1 MNARIQRM
9 LLIAQLAAGTLI
21 AAGLWIGMGL
31 PVIAAVALGLVA
43 AFGFQPMLI
52 GIEFLMA
59 AAVSD
64 APAQGRV
71 GPLGWLRAWL
81 GECVAAARTFSVVQ
95 PLLSGRPLA
104 SAHTDC
110 ATTHLPV
117 LLVHGYFCN
126 RAMWRPLAARL
137 AQSGHVVDAV
147 NLEPSF
153 APIDDYVAQ
162 IDAGVRR
169 LQAAT
174 GVPRVALIGHSMGGL
189 AIRAWLRA
197 SGDEAM
203 ACVVTLGTPH
213 AGTLHADFGR
223 AANVQQMRRNS
234 AWLQSLAARLAQS
247 GHVVDAVNLE
257 PSFAPID
264 DYVAQIDAGVRR
276 LQAATGAPRVALIGH
291 SMGGLAIRA
300 WLRAAG
306 DEAMACVVTLGTPHA
321 GTLHADFGRAAN
333 VQQMRRNSAWLQ
345 SLAASEPADRLRR
358 FTVIRSW
365 QDNIVAPQGPQTL
378 HGART
383 VSFTGIGHV
392 RLVYDR
398 KVARAALDALQAAA
412 RDAT

>member
-95 PLLSGRPLA
+95 PFLSGRPLA

-174 GVPRVALIGHSMGGL
+174 GAPRVALIGHSMGGL

-197 SGDEAM
+197 S
-203 ACVVTLGTPH
+203 
-213 AGTLHADFGR
+213 
-223 AANVQQMRRNS
+223 
-234 AWLQSLAARLAQS
+234 
-247 GHVVDAVNLE
+247 
-257 PSFAPID
+257 
-264 DYVAQIDAGVRR
+264 
-276 LQAATGAPRVALIGH
+276 
-291 SMGGLAIRA
+291 
-300 WLRAAG
+300 G